1 MNKQE
6 KELFEAN
13 SKRLDKIYEVLMGD
27 KDGLTVGLLRQ
38 QASDNEF
45 KEKVAQILDKIN
57 LTLERQ
63 VILNE
68 KVHNDIEAVK
78 KKIEET
84 TSLFQKQFQDQD
96 TRLKSLEK
104 IAEYIR
110 ALSLI
115 RKQTVAWF
123 LGISSVIGFLIVKW
137 QYIIKIIFN
146 K

>member
-6 KELFEAN
+6 KELFESN